1 MAKPL
6 VAIVGRPNVGKST
19 FFNKITQKKISIV
32 DDRPGVTRDRIFE
45 DAEWLGKVFTLVDTG
60 GIEPE
65 SEEVIPKQMRLQAQL
80 AIDSADVILFF
91 TDVREGLVPAD
102 FEVAEM
108 LRKVDK
114 PIFVVV
120 NKVDNMKLMDDI
132 YDFYSLGI
140 GEVYPISGEQSLGLG
155 DLLDAIVNSFSADAD
170 TEPENDRLKIAI
182 VGKPNAGKSSLTN
195 KVLGEERVIVS
206 NIPGTTRDSI
216 NSDFEKNGKK
226 YTIIDTAGIRRKSK
240 IEDSSL
246 ERYSVIR
253 SFAAIRQADA
263 VLIMIDAEEGVSEQ
277 DAKIA
282 GFVHEEGK
290 PSVIAVNK
298 WDAVEKDTYTTLEFD
313 KKVKNIIS
321 FMDYANIV
329 YISAKTGQRVDKA
342 FELIEEAHENSSRRI
357 TTGLLNDFLRDAV
370 YAVEP
375 PTDRG
380 KRLKIYY
387 ATQTGT
393 NPPTFVLFVNDE
405 KLMHFSY
412 LRYLENSLRKAF
424 NFEGTPIKILVRS
437 RGESGAEIPD
447 YRRDDKSGE

>member
-19 FFNKITQKKISIV
+19 FFNKITQTKSSIV

-45 DAEWLGKVFTLVDTG
+45 DAEWLGKNFTLVDTG

-91 TDVREGLVPAD
+91 CDVKDGVVPAD
-102 FEVAEM
+102 YEVAEM
-108 LRKVDK
+108 LRKVSK
-114 PIFVVV
+114 PVFIVV
-120 NKVDNMKLMDDI
+120 NKVDNMKQMDDI
-132 YDFYSLGI
+132 YDFYALGV
-140 GEVYPISGEQSLGLG
+140 GELFAISAEQSLGLG
-155 DLLDAIVNSFSADAD
+155 DLLDAIIESFPDDAE
-170 TEPENDRLKIAI
+170 TEAEGDRMKIAI

-195 KVLGEERVIVS
+195 KILGEERVIVS

-216 NSDFEKNGKK
+216 NADFEKNGQK
-226 YTIIDTAGIRRKSK
+226 YTIIDTAGMRRKSK
-240 IEDSSL
+240 IEDASL

-253 SFAAIRQADA
+253 SFAAVRQADVA
-263 VLIMIDAEEGVSEQ
+263 VTMIDAVEGISEQ

-282 GFVHEEGK
+282 GFVHDEGK

-298 WDAVEKDTYTTLEFD
+298 WDAVEKDTYTTLEYD
-313 KKVKNIIS
+313 KKIRTSLS
-321 FMDYANIV
+321 FMDYADIV
-329 YISAKTGQRVDKA
+329 YISAKTGQRVDKL
-342 FELIEEAHENSSRRI
+342 FELIHKAHENNSRRI

-375 PTDRG
+375 PTDKGR
-380 KRLKIYY
+380 RLKIYY
-387 ATQTGT
+387 ATQIGI
-393 NPPTFVLFVNDE
+393 NPPTFVLFVNDD

-412 LRYLENSLRKAF
+412 LRYLENSLRKTF
-424 NFEGTPIKILVRS
+424 DFGGTPIKILLRA
-437 RGESGAEIPD
+437 RGESGADMPD
-447 YRRDDKSGE
+447 AKK